1 MKLTYFKAP
10 ARAEPARL
18 MLGVTKTAYTD
29 VNIGREDWQAL
40 KPKTKY
46 GQVPVLELNDGRQL
60 AQVRSSDDRAH
71 SVTNQSEQA
80 KPWLLPAAAA
90 STELRQYKPQC
101 RLHAGRVVLLSY
113 QHTLHSMCC
122 MCGSLCC
129 TSWCRAQR
137 KDRDLA
143 HKGHANAERSHHKVC
158 GQADRLLPRR

>member
-80 KPWLLPAAAA
+80 MI
-90 STELRQYKPQC
+90 SR
-101 RLHAGRVVLLSY
+101 G
-113 QHTLHSMCC
+113 CC
-122 MCGSLCC
+122 QLQLQAQSCGNISHNADC
-129 TSWCRAQR
+129 TQEEWCF
-137 KDRDLA
+137 
-143 HKGHANAERSHHKVC
+143 
-158 GQADRLLPRR
+158 